1 MALNQHLNINF
12 EINGPKIVGLLGRN
26 GAGKTSLLTLIAS
39 LSQITKGE
47 LTINGQN
54 PFENDEIMPQV
65 SLSNADYYVKE
76 GKNITK
82 LFSEINKYRSNFD
95 LKYANYL
102 VELFDLYERHP
113 IRTFSNG
120 MKAAVS
126 AIIGLASRTPITIFD
141 EIHLGMDA
149 PTRDLF
155 YKELLK
161 DYERVPRTIILSTHL
176 ISEMEFLFDEIILL
190 KDGETLLQGEMNEVL
205 EKGIS
210 LTGHK
215 ALIDSLVQTKN
226 VLHTENLGDTTSVIL
241 YDTFSDDELKIAS
254 SKGIQIANISL
265 NDLVIHLTKEVVYYE
280 PETEYI

>member
-1 MALNQHLNINF
+1 MNINF